1 MAQIL
6 GNQPGVPQQPRVDLS
21 QAQDM
26 NCPHCN
32 YPYFIQAVM
41 MKKISRFVANTA
53 KDAVLPVD
61 VLLCGNCGKP
71 MDELL
76 PAELRRQTPTQTEGE
91 QPKAEEPV
99 VTKSS
104 LEI

>member
-1 MAQIL
+1 MAKIL
-6 GNQPGVPQQPRVDLS
+6 GNEGGIPQQPRVDLS

-76 PAELRRQTPTQTEGE
+76 PAELRRQQPTQQTEE
-91 QPKAEEPV
+91 PKAEEPS

>member
-41 MKKISRFVANTA
+41 IKRISRFVANTA

-76 PAELRRQTPTQTEGE
+76 PAELRRQTPQPQQEQQTS
-91 QPKAEEPV
+91 EEPV

>member
-1 MAQIL
+1 MAKIL
-6 GNQPGVPQQPRVDLS
+6 GNEQGGFQQPKIDLS

-41 MKKISRFVANTA
+41 MKRISRFVANTA

-76 PAELRRQTPTQTEGE
+76 PAELRRQPTEQTETE
-91 QPKAEEPV
+91 QPQKEEPV

>member
-61 VLLCGNCGKP
+61 VLLCGHCGKP
-71 MDELL
+71 LDELL
-76 PAELRRQTPTQTEGE
+76 PAELRRQAPQQPETE
-91 QPKAEEPV
+91 QPQTEEPV

>member
-1 MAQIL
+1 MI
-6 GNQPGVPQQPRVDLS
+6 
-21 QAQDM
+21 
-26 NCPHCN
+26 
-32 YPYFIQAVM
+32 
-41 MKKISRFVANTA
+41 KKISRFVANTA

-76 PAELRRQTPTQTEGE
+76 PAELRRQTPQTET
-91 QPKAEEPV
+91 PATPEEPV

>member
-6 GNQPGVPQQPRVDLS
+6 GNQPGVPQPRVDLS

-26 NCPHCN
+26 NCPNCN

-71 MDELL
+71 LDELL
-76 PAELRRQTPTQTEGE
+76 PAELRRQTPQTET
-91 QPKAEEPV
+91 PATPEEPV